1 MLKVGDKVRVI
12 EDNLCKE
19 DTYEYQSAKD
29 FIGENKEIFLV
40 IEIWKNEHFPIVI
53 SKENGEKLLFSEY
66 ELEKVEE

>member
-19 DTYEYQSAKD
+19 DTDEYQSAKD

>member
-19 DTYEYQSAKD
+19 YMDEYQSAKD
-29 FIGENKEIFLV
+29 FISKNKEIFSV
-40 IEIWKNEHFPIVI
+40 KEINKGERFPIAI
-53 SKENGEKLLFSEY
+53 SNGKGEKLSFSEN